1 MSKEFKLRQPRGTEI
16 VALRA
21 QLKEAREVLKA
32 IRSGEVDALIVEGVG
47 GPQIYTLQGLDAET
61 NRFRGEI
68 LAQISDAVIACDPE
82 GRVIYLNAAAEQ
94 LYGVTSTMVLGER
107 LSEIYSTRWEVAG
120 GEALAL
126 AELRE
131 RGEWR
136 GEKVHIRRD
145 GREFQVESRVTI
157 LRGIT
162 GKPMGRLAVVRDVTE
177 RNRHEDKVRVSEIR
191 YRRLFEAAQDGV
203 LILDSGSG
211 KIIEA
216 NPFMTR
222 LLDYPRDELIGREL
236 FEIGLLKD
244 EATSRKMF
252 ETLRKTNEVRYD
264 NLPLE
269 GRTGL
274 HHEVE
279 VVANRYDESGRSV
292 IQCNIRDITERRR
305 TEEHVKHLMAEVNH
319 RAKNLLAV
327 VQAVAQ
333 QTAKHGDP
341 ATFTMRLADR
351 ISSLAAGQD
360 LLVKTEWQ
368 GIDMADLVEA
378 QLAHCQ
384 EWIGTRILLHG
395 PPLRL
400 AAGPAQGIGMALHEL
415 ATNAAKYGALSN
427 RVGKV
432 HIHWQV
438 SGDLDP
444 GFSISWRESDGP
456 RVVAPARKGFG
467 QVVIGRLAE
476 AAVSGCAAIDF
487 REDGFAWSLSAQARD
502 VAASVVARQP

>member
-1 MSKEFKLRQPRGTEI
+1 MSKEFKPRPPRDKEI
-16 VALRA
+16 AALRA
-21 QLKEAREVLKA
+21 QLTEAQDLLQA
-32 IRSGEVDALIVEGVG
+32 IRGGEVDALVVEGTA
-47 GPQIYTLQGLDAET
+47 GPQIYALQGLDAEA

-94 LYGVTSTMVLGER
+94 LYGVTSTMVLGEK
-107 LSEIYSTRWEVAG
+107 LSEVYSTRWEAAD
-120 GEALAL
+120 GEASAL
-126 AELRE
+126 AELKE

-145 GREFQVESRVTI
+145 GRAFQVESRVTI
-157 LRGIT
+157 MRGIT
-162 GKPMGRLAVVRDVTE
+162 GKPMGRLAVVRDVSD

-203 LILDSGSG
+203 LILDSGTG
-211 KIIEA
+211 KIIEV

-222 LLDYPRDELIGREL
+222 LLDYPREELIGREL

-244 EATSRKMF
+244 EAASREMFHTLKRTS
-252 ETLRKTNEVRYD
+252 EVRYD

-269 GRTGL
+269 GRTGI

-279 VVANRYDESGRSV
+279 VVANRYDENGSSV

-305 TEEHVKHLMAEVNH
+305 SEEHVKHLMAEVNH

-333 QTAKHGDP
+333 QTAKHGNP
-341 ATFTMRLADR
+341 ATFTKRLSDR
-351 ISSLAAGQD
+351 ISGLAAGQD

-368 GIDMADLVEA
+368 GIEMSDLVEA
-378 QLAHCQ
+378 QLGHCH
-384 EWIGTRILLHG
+384 ELIGARIVLEG

-427 RVGKV
+427 REGKV
-432 HIHWQV
+432 HIHWQLT
-438 SGDLDP
+438 GDLGHD
-444 GFSISWRESDGP
+444 FSISWLESEGP
-456 RVVAPARKGFG
+456 KVIVPTRKGFG

-476 AAVSGCAAIDF
+476 ASVNGSAAIEF
-487 REDGFAWSLSAQARD
+487 REDGFSWNLNALAKD
-502 VAASVVARQP
+502 VVAPILVRHP